1 MTEIGVFSSMEVKEI
16 ASFFEQYKPFIKKN
30 VVDYV
35 RKNLV
40 YDTQATDS
48 KIYNVNFVEVIDIP
62 CDTDSNNIKVKASV
76 TPIQNIGNVSFSNGY
91 WVKALFN
98 IYFVLDNRY
107 IMPFMPVEPKELLFR
122 FKDSLWGRS
131 YDCLFDVEETVQD
144 FLDKLTQYFDDI
156 ND

>member
-35 RKNLV
+35 RKNLI
-40 YDTQATDS
+40 YDTEASDN
-48 KIYNVNFVEVIDIP
+48 KVYNINFVEVIDIP
-62 CDTDSNNIKVKASV
+62 CNIDSNIKVKASV
-76 TPIQNIGNVSFSNGY
+76 TPIQNIGDVSFSDGY

-122 FKDSLWGRS
+122 FNENLWGRS
-131 YDCLFDVEETVQD
+131 YDCLFDVEKTVQD

-156 ND
+156 TN